1 MRPTSHTSAGASRS
15 SSASR
20 ARGAAIPTA
29 VLAAMAA
36 GAKTDGALRL
46 ETEGDLFSDLELG
59 EAAGIHHRD
68 MVGEHERL
76 GLVVRDVDE
85 GRAEVRLQLLQLDL
99 HVLAQLE
106 IEGAERLIEQE
117 QRRLEHETAGD
128 RDALPLPARELVDA
142 FVLRARETDALQH
155 R

>member
-1 MRPTSHTSAGASRS
+1 M
-15 SSASR
+15 
-20 ARGAAIPTA
+20 
-29 VLAAMAA
+29 
-36 GAKTDGALRL
+36 
-46 ETEGDLFSDLELG
+46 
-59 EAAGIHHRD
+59 
-68 MVGEHERL
+68 
-76 GLVVRDVDE
+76 RDVDE

-155 R
+155 RVDAARDLGARGAPAREAISYVLADRHHWK